1 MNHCFSRRRQV
12 KVDQIFVHE
21 NYAST
26 DSKAN
31 DIALLR
37 LGEILFP
44 VLCKSFSLNISTS
57 NWGSQRSNP
66 THPVQNIVLTFH
78 NFSCMAVFSDER
90 VDLSLFSPVCLPTKS
105 SSFEGNVGHIY
116 GGLDRCLIVK
126 KHTFCRLGV
135 NRTAKCSQTPGSSGN
150 ELSFEKQRIAGYLGF
165 VCL

>member
-1 MNHCFSRRRQV
+1 
-12 KVDQIFVHE
+12 
-21 NYAST
+21 
-26 DSKAN
+26 
-31 DIALLR
+31 
-37 LGEILFP
+37 
-44 VLCKSFSLNISTS
+44 
-57 NWGSQRSNP
+57 
-66 THPVQNIVLTFH
+66 
-78 NFSCMAVFSDER
+78 MAVFSDER